1 MSENVQLLQEINDQ
15 RKECHALRQK
25 IKNNQLQIAE
35 MSMGSTQGGMFGGD
49 VDRELKM
56 QDLQIEELTR
66 QIQDYE
72 QNNEMLRQNRP
83 RVGQLPPIEG
93 DGYQQQYYDDGQ
105 AMGEMDGMD
114 PEMEM
119 EQPAEIMQ
127 PEMEVAMEPPAE
139 EQQQPPAEE

>member
-1 MSENVQLLQEINDQ
+1 
-15 RKECHALRQK
+15 
-25 IKNNQLQIAE
+25 
-35 MSMGSTQGGMFGGD
+35 
-49 VDRELKM
+49 
-56 QDLQIEELTR
+56 
-66 QIQDYE
+66 
-72 QNNEMLRQNRP
+72 MLRQNRP